1 VHDGVLD
8 HLKRYIAASG
18 LEAGDRL
25 PGESELAERLGVGR
39 PAVREALRAL
49 EAVGAVETRKGVGR
63 FVGRFS
69 PESYVRSF
77 TVEALIR
84 DFTEREVME
93 TRCLLEIAAIPEAVT
108 RLAADDL
115 AEIAR
120 LQAAMRRRVERGE
133 PYTAEDIGLHRAILR
148 HADNRLLAAM
158 LDAVYALA
166 EARLAAP
173 PADRPALDSARSQ
186 EDLAEHEALT
196 AAVLA
201 RDGEVLWRHVGVASL
216 TMRRLDPAFIGRHL
230 ARVGDR
236 ALSSVGAYQI
246 EGEGVQ
252 LFERIEG
259 DFFTIVGLPLLPL
272 LDLLRKEGVLI
283 D

>member
-1 VHDGVLD
+1 MTTDEVLLDALPRHSVHDGVLQ
-8 HLKRYIAASG
+8 HLKRYIAESG
-18 LEAGDRL
+18 LRSGDRL

-84 DFTEREVME
+84 DFSEREVME
-93 TRCLLEIAAIPEAVT
+93 TRCLLEIAAIPEAVA
-108 RLAADDL
+108 RLTDDDL

-120 LQAAMRRRVERGE
+120 LQTAMRRRVEQGE
-133 PYTAEDIGLHRAILR
+133 PYAAEDIGMHRALLR

-166 EARLAAP
+166 EARVAAP
-173 PADRPALDSARSQ
+173 QADRSVLAPKRSR
-186 EDLAEHEALT
+186 EDLAEHQALT
-196 AAVLA
+196 EAVLA
-201 RDGEVLWRHVGVASL
+201 RDGRLAQ
-216 TMRRLDPAFIGRHL
+216 RRLVSHFDTT
-230 ARVGDR
+230 ARRLGFAPPSR
-236 ALSSVGAYQI
+236 ALQSP
-246 EGEGVQ
+246 EGGENGSA
-252 LFERIEG
+252 
-259 DFFTIVGLPLLPL
+259 
-272 LDLLRKEGVLI
+272 
-283 D
+283 

>member
-1 VHDGVLD
+1 MTGGEGALGALPRQSIHDAVLD
-8 HLKRYIAASG
+8 RLKQFIATSG

-108 RLAADDL
+108 HLTDDDL
-115 AEIAR
+115 AGIAR

-148 HADNRLLAAM
+148 HADNQLLAAM

-173 PADRPALDSARSQ
+173 AADRPALDPARSW

-201 RDGEVLWRHVGVASL
+201 RDGR
-216 TMRRLDPAFIGRHL
+216 L
-230 ARVGDR
+230 ARQRLVAHFDTTAHRLGFAPPWR
-236 ALSSVGAYQI
+236 ALGNPDDGGA
-246 EGEGVQ
+246 GGA
-252 LFERIEG
+252 
-259 DFFTIVGLPLLPL
+259 
-272 LDLLRKEGVLI
+272 
-283 D
+283 